1 MKVISVKCPE
11 CGATLDVDESRTQVF
26 CSYCG
31 SKVLLQNENEHII
44 RVVDEAGVKRA
55 ETDKMVKSM
64 QIDAAKQKREELK
77 EARQKKLKLGIIV
90 GSIGALILIIG
101 AVAKIDMMI
110 SLGFLIAVVGGIFL
124 FGAFNND
131 SNDDDTD
138 LVLESKAKIPDTVY
152 EYEKKTYSVIEESFK
167 AAGFTNVKS
176 VPLNDLTVG
185 VLKKPGFVESITVG
199 GKNARK
205 GDKHPKDAPVIIS
218 YHSKK

>member
-31 SKVLLQNENEHII
+31 SKVLLQNENEHVI
-44 RVVDEAGVKRA
+44 RVVDEADIKRA

-64 QIDAAKQKREELK
+64 RIDAAKQKREELK
-77 EARQKKLKLGIIV
+77 ESRRKKLKLGIIF
-90 GSIGALILIIG
+90 GGIGALVLIIG

-110 SLGFLIAVVGGIFL
+110 TLGFLVAVIGGIFL

-131 SNDDDTD
+131 DSDI
-138 LVLESKAKIPDTVY
+138 VLESKAKIPDIVY

-205 GDKHPKDAPVIIS
+205 GDKCPKDAPVIIS